1 MILEILAVLAV
12 VVSALLAWALLAR
25 LFPPRAAGAATRLA
39 RAQDQVETVRR
50 SATGFKR
57 RSRGRA

>member
-12 VVSALLAWALLAR
+12 VVSALMIWAGLAR
-25 LFPPRAAGAATRLA
+25 LFPPRAAGTATRLA
-39 RAQDQVETVRR
+39 RAHPDGDSVRR

-57 RSRGRA
+57 RTSGRL

>member
-12 VVSALLAWALLAR
+12 VVAALMIRAGLAR

-39 RAQDQVETVRR
+39 RAHPDTDSVRR
-50 SATGFKR
+50 SAAGFKR
-57 RSRGRA
+57 HTSRRP